1 MLSRLFSQQK
11 IISSKI
17 CTNSLL
23 FQLCRTQQPSFASR
37 SFITLSKQ
45 SLIRTPSP
53 LKLSPQPLTP
63 LFKLPLLQAIRH
75 NRTSRQRHKKIIK
88 LAKGFRGRS
97 NRCYKLAYHRVLKAQ
112 QYQYVSRKVRSL
124 SLTYPFSFFPLLLLF
139 VFSFCDFSC
148 FLLLHFLVKKA

>member
-17 CTNSLL
+17 CSNSLL
-23 FQLCRTQQPSFASR
+23 FRLCKTPQPSSATR

-45 SLIRTPSP
+45 SIIRTPS
-53 LKLSPQPLTP
+53 LVKLSPLPQTP
-63 LFKLPLLQAIRH
+63 LCKLPLLQAIRH
-75 NRTSRQRHKKIIK
+75 SRTSRQRHKKIIK

-112 QYQYVSRKVRSL
+112 QYQYVSRKVRS
-124 SLTYPFSFFPLLLLF
+124 SLFVLFLFYPHFPLF
-139 VFSFCDFSC
+139 VS
-148 FLLLHFLVKKA
+148 